1 MMDRTFPSNS
11 AKAFNKLASTKGK
24 MFSVSVSEGISRGED
39 GFE

>member
-1 MMDRTFPSNS
+1 MDHTFLSGS

-24 MFSVSVSEGISRGED
+24 MFSVSVSEVIDRGED